1 MRGSTLYQAY
11 SYLNQAKDAWG
22 LTPICGELAVKV
34 NTIRDQEEMQKA
46 ADELMD
52 KALAEYRIYPL
63 TYTNYVMVSQK
74 YVTGLD
80 TCDIVPEFADWLAIS
95 VNG

>member
-1 MRGSTLYQAY
+1 
-11 SYLNQAKDAWG
+11 
-22 LTPICGELAVKV
+22 
-34 NTIRDQEEMQKA
+34 MQKA
-46 ADELMD
+46 TDELMD
-52 KALAEYRIYPL
+52 LALAQYRIYPL

-95 VNG
+95 VNN

>member
-1 MRGSTLYQAY
+1 MPKA
-11 SYLNQAKDAWG
+11 
-22 LTPICGELAVKV
+22 LAS
-34 NTIRDQEEMQKA
+34 
-46 ADELMD
+46 ELMD
-52 KALAEYRIYPL
+52 IALAQHRIYPL

-80 TCDIVPEFADWLAIS
+80 CSSIVPEFIDWLGIS